1 MFCSR
6 IIPYVYFCCMMSS
19 NIVAND
25 KTTCDFFAFFCSLL
39 VGRVIERLKWGSE
52 TSLRRFVVKRPKRQQ
67 NYNGQEAGGGGRT
80 AQKICTIESET
91 WILPGSISFKRPL
104 QNSEA
109 LEFSVHAIHSV
120 MLTGLQI
127 YANRFPRLKP
137 TEFWACYMFV
147 VAAPF
152 WLSWPCFFFPPSL
165 PTSSAS
171 RWESLCVE
179 WRCHVF
185 LLTVLTLTCDDDASM
200 CFFRSGWNGFV
211 WK

>member
-1 MFCSR
+1 MLRTTKQLVIFFR
-6 IIPYVYFCCMMSS
+6 IFLQ
-19 NIVAND
+19 
-25 KTTCDFFAFFCSLL
+25 TL

-67 NYNGQEAGGGGRT
+67 NYNGQEAGGAGRPKKS
-80 AQKICTIESET
+80 AQLSPRLGFCQET
-91 WILPGSISFKRPL
+91 SVSKGLSKTQRPWSF
-104 QNSEA
+104 QCMQ
-109 LEFSVHAIHSV
+109 FI
-120 MLTGLQI
+120 QI

-179 WRCHVF
+179 WRCHFF
-185 LLTVLTLTCDDDASM
+185 LFTLTCDDDASK
-200 CFFRSGWNGFV
+200 CFFRSG
-211 WK
+211 